1 MTILVEYNEYGRF
14 LSGHERM
21 QMSFLLDPNVTYLLL
36 VLGFVLGILAL
47 FTPGTGL
54 LEIGALFAIAL
65 AGYGIYQL
73 AINWWALLMMVAGI
87 VPLIFAV
94 RKPKRW
100 YWLLAALALM
110 VAGSIFLFPRNA
122 GTESINPFFAS
133 LVSIVA
139 IAITWWIGR
148 KGLEAVKM
156 RPSQDLR
163 NLIGQIGEARTRVH
177 QEGTVYAGG
186 EEWSARSL
194 EAIPASAQVKV
205 VGREGLVLIVE
216 PVKESSK

>member
-1 MTILVEYNEYGRF
+1 
-14 LSGHERM
+14 M

-73 AINWWALLMMVAGI
+73 DINLWALLLMVAGI
-87 VPLIFAV
+87 VPLIFAI

-110 VAGSIFLFPRNA
+110 VVGSIFLFPRNA
-122 GTESINPFFAS
+122 GTETINPFFAS
-133 LVSIVA
+133 LVSIAA

-163 NLIGQIGEARTRVH
+163 NLIGQVGEARTAIQ

-186 EEWSARSL
+186 EEWSARSQ
-194 EAIPASAQVKV
+194 ERIPAGAQIKV
-205 VGREGLVLIVE
+205 IDREGLVLIVE
-216 PVKESSK
+216 PYKESSK

>member
-1 MTILVEYNEYGRF
+1 
-14 LSGHERM
+14 
-21 QMSFLLDPNVTYLLL
+21 MSFLLDPNVTYLLL

-73 AINWWALLMMVAGI
+73 DINLWALLLMVAGI
-87 VPLIFAV
+87 VPLIFAI

-110 VAGSIFLFPRNA
+110 VVGSIFLFPRNA
-122 GTESINPFFAS
+122 GTETINPFFAS
-133 LVSIVA
+133 LVSIAA

-156 RPSQDLR
+156 LPSQDLR
-163 NLIGQIGEARTRVH
+163 NLIGQVGEARTAIQ

-186 EEWSARSL
+186 EEWSARSQ
-194 EAIPASAQVKV
+194 ERIPAGAQIKV
-205 VGREGLVLIVE
+205 IDREGLVLIVE
-216 PVKESSK
+216 PYKESSK

>member
-1 MTILVEYNEYGRF
+1 
-14 LSGHERM
+14 
-21 QMSFLLDPNVTYLLL
+21 MSFLLDPNVTYLLL

-73 AINWWALLMMVAGI
+73 DINLWALLLMVAGI
-87 VPLIFAV
+87 VPLIFAI

-110 VAGSIFLFPRNA
+110 VVGSIFLFPRNA
-122 GTESINPFFAS
+122 GTETINPFFAS
-133 LVSIVA
+133 LVSIAA

-163 NLIGQIGEARTRVH
+163 NLIGQVGEARTAIQ

-186 EEWSARSL
+186 EEWSARSQ
-194 EAIPASAQVKV
+194 ERIPAGAQIKV
-205 VGREGLVLIVE
+205 IDREGLVLIVE
-216 PVKESSK
+216 PYKESSK

>member
-1 MTILVEYNEYGRF
+1 
-14 LSGHERM
+14 
-21 QMSFLLDPNVTYLLL
+21 MSFLLDPNVTYLLL

-73 AINWWALLMMVAGI
+73 DINLWALLLMVVGI
-87 VPLIFAV
+87 VPLIFAI

-110 VAGSIFLFPRNA
+110 VVGSIFLFPRNA
-122 GTESINPFFAS
+122 GTETINPFFAS
-133 LVSIVA
+133 LVSIAA

-163 NLIGQIGEARTRVH
+163 NLIGQVGEARTAIQ

-186 EEWSARSL
+186 EEWSARSQ
-194 EAIPASAQVKV
+194 ERIPVGAQIKV
-205 VGREGLVLIVE
+205 IDREGLVLIVE
-216 PVKESSK
+216 PYKESSK

>member
-1 MTILVEYNEYGRF
+1 
-14 LSGHERM
+14 M

-73 AINWWALLMMVAGI
+73 DINLWALLLMVVGI
-87 VPLIFAV
+87 VPLIFAI

-110 VAGSIFLFPRNA
+110 VVGSIFLFPRNA
-122 GTESINPFFAS
+122 GTETINPFFAS
-133 LVSIVA
+133 LVSIAA

-163 NLIGQIGEARTRVH
+163 NLIGQVGEARTAIQ

-186 EEWSARSL
+186 EEWSARSQ
-194 EAIPASAQVKV
+194 ERIPAGAQIKV
-205 VGREGLVLIVE
+205 IDREGLVLIVE
-216 PVKESSK
+216 PYKESSK

>member
-1 MTILVEYNEYGRF
+1 
-14 LSGHERM
+14 
-21 QMSFLLDPNVTYLLL
+21 MSFLLDPNVTYLLL

-73 AINWWALLMMVAGI
+73 DINLWALLLMVVGI
-87 VPLIFAV
+87 VPLIFAI

-110 VAGSIFLFPRNA
+110 VVGSIFLFPRNA
-122 GTESINPFFAS
+122 GTETINPFFAS
-133 LVSIVA
+133 LVSIAA

-163 NLIGQIGEARTRVH
+163 NLIGQVGEARTAIQ

-186 EEWSARSL
+186 EEWSARSQ
-194 EAIPASAQVKV
+194 ERIPAGAQIKV
-205 VGREGLVLIVE
+205 IDREGLVLIVE
-216 PVKESSK
+216 PYKESSK

>member
-1 MTILVEYNEYGRF
+1 
-14 LSGHERM
+14 
-21 QMSFLLDPNVTYLLL
+21 MSFLLDPNVTYLLL

-73 AINWWALLMMVAGI
+73 DINLWALLLMVVGI
-87 VPLIFAV
+87 VPLIFAI

-110 VAGSIFLFPRNA
+110 VVGSIFLFPRNA
-122 GTESINPFFAS
+122 GTETINPFFAS
-133 LVSIVA
+133 LVSIAA

-163 NLIGQIGEARTRVH
+163 NLIGQVGEARTAIQ

-186 EEWSARSL
+186 EEWSARSQ
-194 EAIPASAQVKV
+194 EKIPAGAQIKV
-205 VGREGLVLIVE
+205 IDREGLVLIVE
-216 PVKESSK
+216 PYKESSK

>member
-1 MTILVEYNEYGRF
+1 
-14 LSGHERM
+14 
-21 QMSFLLDPNVTYLLL
+21 MSFLLDPNVTYLLL

-73 AINWWALLMMVAGI
+73 DINLWALLLMVVGI
-87 VPLIFAV
+87 VPLIFAI

-110 VAGSIFLFPRNA
+110 VVGSIFLFPRNA
-122 GTESINPFFAS
+122 GTETINPFFAS
-133 LVSIVA
+133 LVSIAA

-163 NLIGQIGEARTRVH
+163 NLIGQVGEARTAIQ
-177 QEGTVYAGG
+177 QEGTVYVGG
-186 EEWSARSL
+186 EEWSARSQ
-194 EAIPASAQVKV
+194 ERIPAGAQIKV
-205 VGREGLVLIVE
+205 IDREGLVLIVE
-216 PVKESSK
+216 PYKESSK

>member
-1 MTILVEYNEYGRF
+1 
-14 LSGHERM
+14 
-21 QMSFLLDPNVTYLLL
+21 MSFLLDPNVTYLLL

-73 AINWWALLMMVAGI
+73 DINLWALLLMVVGI
-87 VPLIFAV
+87 VPLIFAI

-110 VAGSIFLFPRNA
+110 VAGSIFLFPRNS
-122 GTESINPFFAS
+122 GTETINPFFAS
-133 LVSIVA
+133 LVSLAA

-163 NLIGQIGEARTRVH
+163 NLIGQIGEARTVI
-177 QEGTVYAGG
+177 QQDGTVYAGG
-186 EEWSARSL
+186 EEWSARSQ
-194 EAIPASAQVKV
+194 EIIPAGSQIKV
-205 VGREGLVLIVE
+205 VDREGLVLIVE
-216 PVKESSK
+216 PYKESSK